1 MKLEFQVL
9 EMGFRGL
16 NLRAFFYLS
25 VLNIDVYG
33 MKVETDPSG
42 KFDLSGGGWEEL
54 RSRIYAFQDNG
65 FRIETKHVEMG

>member
-1 MKLEFQVL
+1 MKL
-9 EMGFRGL
+9 
-16 NLRAFFYLS
+16 
-25 VLNIDVYG
+25 
-33 MKVETDPSG
+33 ETDPSG